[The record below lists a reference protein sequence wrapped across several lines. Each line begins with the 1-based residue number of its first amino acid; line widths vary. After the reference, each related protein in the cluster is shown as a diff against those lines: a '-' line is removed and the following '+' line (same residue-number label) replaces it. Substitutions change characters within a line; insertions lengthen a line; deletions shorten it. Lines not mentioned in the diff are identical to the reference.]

1 MSTIAKQTVF
11 SSDSESEK
19 PMKRASK
26 KDLESEPMKRVN
38 KKSESESEKPM
49 KKEKKPKAPVS
60 PTPSNGSGKRG
71 KAILGLLTEK
81 ETEDLLN
88 LEEDDDFSKSN
99 KLYLGLTKVTTEK
112 LEELFGERETLE
124 WEDEEFKDKRYCYRI
139 SIGKRRFVLFD
150 MINEESDDE
159 EWDSDDEIEWY
170 AMGDGG
176 LRTLNGLMNRKGKFG
191 LEVE

>member
-1 MSTIAKQTVF
+1 MSTIAKETKQKPVF
-11 SSDSESEK
+11 DSDTEGEEV
-19 PMKRASK
+19 PLK
-26 KDLESEPMKRVN
+26 KTSLKTKETKSDLDEP
-38 KKSESESEKPM
+38 KKATKT
-49 KKEKKPKAPVS
+49 KTKKPKSPAS

-71 KAILGLLTEK
+71 KAILGKLSKE

-99 KLYLGLTKVTTEK
+99 KLYLGATKLTTEK
-112 LEELFGERETLE
+112 LQELFGERETLE

-139 SIGKRRFVLFD
+139 SIGKRRFVVFD

-159 EWDSDDEIEWY
+159 EWDAEEEIEWY

-176 LRTLNGLMNRKGKFG
+176 LRTLNGLMNRKGELG
-191 LEVE
+191 MEIE